1 MCMLYLCTDSLIAF
15 KSAILTC
22 FGIYIITF
30 LKLIYKDGRP
40 FWVSFDVEGYLCE
53 FDFAGPSYHLFLVSF
68 FWCYNIIMYL
78 MKYAEKVKT
87 KLVVVLFLLLT
98 LMSVWI
104 IIAGEYT
111 GTSYIY

>member
-1 MCMLYLCTDSLIAF
+1 MLYLCTDSLIAF